1 MVQGTASHV
10 GKSTLVTALCRL
22 FAREGHRVA
31 PCKAQNMSLT
41 AAVTPDGGEIGG
53 AQYVQAESA
62 RSRSAPAAP
71 ARDGRTHM
79 GRVGDAIGGLTAR
92 RGHAMLIVCRFAM

>member
-1 MVQGTASHV
+1 MPVVQGTASHV
-10 GKSTLVTALCRL
+10 GKSTRVTALCRL

-53 AQYVQAESA
+53 AQYVQAEAA
-62 RSRSAPAAP
+62 RSHSAPAATSVTAGP
-71 ARDGRTHM
+71 TW
-79 GRVGDAIGGLTAR
+79 GGSATRSAD
-92 RGHAMLIVCRFAM
+92 